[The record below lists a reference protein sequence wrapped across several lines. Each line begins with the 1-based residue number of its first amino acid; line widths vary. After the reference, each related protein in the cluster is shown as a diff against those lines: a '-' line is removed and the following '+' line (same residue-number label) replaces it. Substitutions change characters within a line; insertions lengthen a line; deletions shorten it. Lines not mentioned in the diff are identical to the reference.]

1 MIKKLVELVQ
11 NKPELFISNYLENY
25 FLKEYFDDYS
35 LDSTIQDLFPYL
47 TILHTFKSNDSF
59 NISRFISDNQ
69 SRIKK
74 NKMIFEFYLSHY
86 AQIFVH
92 SKQN

>member
-35 LDSTIQDLFPYL
+35 LDSTIQDLFPY
-47 TILHTFKSNDSF
+47 
-59 NISRFISDNQ
+59 
-69 SRIKK
+69 
-74 NKMIFEFYLSHY
+74 
-86 AQIFVH
+86 
-92 SKQN
+92 